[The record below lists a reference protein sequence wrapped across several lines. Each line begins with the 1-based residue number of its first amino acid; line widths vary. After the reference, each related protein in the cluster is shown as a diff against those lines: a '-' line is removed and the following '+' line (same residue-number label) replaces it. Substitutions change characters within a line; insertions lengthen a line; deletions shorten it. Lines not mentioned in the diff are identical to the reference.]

1 MVQQIA
7 EINKSGKRSGWFK
20 PTEQPPIVPENQ
32 EEEKMERGMGDF
44 LLSPSK
50 AKATWQNQTES
61 GSRGLLLSS
70 RQGIFRYLHMTTYPP
85 SGS

>member
-32 EEEKMERGMGDF
+32 EEEKNGAWHGR
-44 LLSPSK
+44 LVRPPSK
-50 AKATWQNQTES
+50 AKAT
-61 GSRGLLLSS
+61 
-70 RQGIFRYLHMTTYPP
+70 
-85 SGS
+85 